1 MLYLVLSILR
11 FAYLPIRIQAISS
24 PKKTEYTDLP
34 GGIIFRTFVRQN
46 FKRMQGD
53 GGIASFFLPQL
64 PDDLLLIENNPVS
77 RSERKAE
84 ATADRAVYRP
94 QFNYL

>member
-1 MLYLVLSILR
+1 MEKNCIISFPLSSAGFTQI
-11 FAYLPIRIQAISS
+11 YIDIIQDYATVSFCCEI
-24 PKKTEYTDLP
+24 T
-34 GGIIFRTFVRQN
+34 
-46 FKRMQGD
+46 QGD

>member
-1 MLYLVLSILR
+1 MVRRSKRSRMAAIL
-11 FAYLPIRIQAISS
+11 FCSVIDGI
-24 PKKTEYTDLP
+24 
-34 GGIIFRTFVRQN
+34 GIIT
-46 FKRMQGD
+46 QGD

-64 PDDLLLIENNPVS
+64 SDDLLLIENNPVS